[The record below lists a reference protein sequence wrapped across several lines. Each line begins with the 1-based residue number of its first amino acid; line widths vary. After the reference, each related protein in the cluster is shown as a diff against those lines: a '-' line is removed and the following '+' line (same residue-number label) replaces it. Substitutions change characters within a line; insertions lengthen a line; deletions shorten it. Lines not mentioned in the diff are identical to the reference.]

1 MILLIQFTVNFT
13 YILIFND
20 MTYLQI
26 VKNQKLALSFPELKL
41 FGDKHNFMTISVT
54 GNFYDVPLSKT
65 EKTSSRI

>member
-1 MILLIQFTVNFT
+1 
-13 YILIFND
+13 

-54 GNFYDVPLSKT
+54 GNFYDVPHSKT